1 MKNIYLIFCGIVF
14 LLSSCHSLT
23 NREII
28 NETSHKV
35 VEAIKKKNESDFKN
49 LIGVSNLE
57 VIGKDEE
64 SIRNDVNRYN
74 QLFIQSLKNNGELP
88 IDITGLFNDLGQT
101 VVRIKLQQSLADS
114 SGVKSLHLNLYFGPP
129 QIITLKKI
137 SGYELIENNSDSTEF
152 KKIN

>member
-1 MKNIYLIFCGIVF
+1 MKNICLIFCGIVF

-35 VEAIKKKNESDFKN
+35 VEAIKKKNQSDFKN

-74 QLFIQSLKNNGELP
+74 QLFIQALKNNGELP

-101 VVRIKLQQSLADS
+101 VVRIKLQQSLTDS

-129 QIITLKKI
+129 QIIPLKKI

-152 KKIN
+152 KKNN

>member
-14 LLSSCHSLT
+14 LLSNCHSLT

-35 VEAIKKKNESDFKN
+35 VEAIKKKNQSDFKN

-114 SGVKSLHLNLYFGPP
+114 LGVKSLHLNLYFGPP
-129 QIITLKKI
+129 QIIPLKKI

>member
-1 MKNIYLIFCGIVF
+1 MKNICLIFCGIVF

-35 VEAIKKKNESDFKN
+35 VEAIKKKNQSDFKN

-74 QLFIQSLKNNGELP
+74 QLFIQALKNNGELP

-129 QIITLKKI
+129 QIIPLKKI

-152 KKIN
+152 KKNN

>member
-1 MKNIYLIFCGIVF
+1 MKNICLIFCGIVF
-14 LLSSCHSLT
+14 LLNSCHSLT

-35 VEAIKKKNESDFKN
+35 VEAIKKKNQSDFKN

-74 QLFIQSLKNNGELP
+74 QLFIQALKNNGELP

-129 QIITLKKI
+129 QIIPLKKI

-152 KKIN
+152 KKNN